1 LQDKSSNWAYDGGM
15 DGKNYYQILG
25 VERGAGTSEVRRQ
38 YFAMAKQY
46 HPDHDGGDTQMMT
59 RLNEAYEVLASPQ
72 SRYVYNAELKRAEQN
87 TAVASSVSEPE
98 TQVAYYY
105 DEAPRTYN
113 AAEKR
118 AARKTQRQT
127 RTARREKHSWAGRV
141 MSFATAVAMIVIVGA
156 VIAGHLP
163 TQGVTSALNLTSPSD
178 NSAADPAV
186 GSSATTPSTGSTS
199 TTTSGDPTA
208 ENTIGDS
215 ASNTNTTDT
224 PADTDGTLDPT
235 TPAETH
241 YRCTL
246 HYIASYKRMNCN

>member
-1 LQDKSSNWAYDGGM
+1 M
-15 DGKNYYQILG
+15 DGKDYYQILG
-25 VERGAGTSEVRRQ
+25 VERGAGTSEIRRQ

-46 HPDHDGGDTQMMT
+46 HPDKDGGDTQMMT
-59 RLNEAYEVLASPQ
+59 RLNGAYEVLASPQ
-72 SRYVYNAELKRAEQN
+72 SRYLYAAELKRAEQT
-87 TAVASSVSEPE
+87 TATPSSVTEPE

-105 DEAPRTYN
+105 DEAPRAYN

-118 AARKTQRQT
+118 AARKAQRQ
-127 RTARREKHSWAGRV
+127 ARASRPEKRSWAGRV

-163 TQGVTSALNLTSPSD
+163 TQGVTSALDLTPSQSD
-178 NSAADPAV
+178 SSAAD
-186 GSSATTPSTGSTS
+186 SSGGAASFSNTPNTGSTS
-199 TTTSGDPTA
+199 STIAGDPTV
-208 ENTIGDS
+208 E
-215 ASNTNTTDT
+215 DT
-224 PADTDGTLDPT
+224 VPDPTADTAPTDTDGTLDPT

>member
-1 LQDKSSNWAYDGGM
+1 M
-15 DGKNYYQILG
+15 DGKDYYQILG
-25 VERGAGTSEVRRQ
+25 VERGAGTSEIRRQ

-46 HPDHDGGDTQMMT
+46 HPDKDGGDTQMMT

-72 SRYVYNAELKRAEQN
+72 SRYLYTAELKRAEQ
-87 TAVASSVSEPE
+87 TAAVASSVTEPE

-105 DEAPRTYN
+105 DETPRTYN

-118 AARKTQRQT
+118 AARKAQRQ
-127 RTARREKHSWAGRV
+127 ARASRPEKRSWAGRV

-163 TQGVTSALNLTSPSD
+163 TQGVTSALDLTPSQPDSSTAD
-178 NSAADPAV
+178 NSSGFNDTPNVSSTNNTIAGDPA
-186 GSSATTPSTGSTS
+186 
-199 TTTSGDPTA
+199 A
-208 ENTIGDS
+208 ENTIPD
-215 ASNTNTTDT
+215 
-224 PADTDGTLDPT
+224 PAADAAPTSTDGTLDPT